1 MELMF
6 YREETDWRGRKHR
19 LPVRFARK
27 CCVLSEKNGKAEGAR
42 PGPEY
47 EQRGRVNEAQW
58 A

>member
-1 MELMF
+1 M
-6 YREETDWRGRKHR
+6 HR